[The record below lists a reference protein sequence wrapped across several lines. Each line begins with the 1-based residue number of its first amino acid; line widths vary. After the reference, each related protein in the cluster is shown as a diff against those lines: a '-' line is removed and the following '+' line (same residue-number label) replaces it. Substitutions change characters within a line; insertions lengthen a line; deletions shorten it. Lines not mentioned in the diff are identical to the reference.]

1 MTLYELDSTA
11 TNSNTVTN
19 NELGG
24 GQKVS
29 ALVYFILLS
38 LPFLGSTE

>member
-24 GQKVS
+24 GAKGFGLGVFYSAVS
-29 ALVYFILLS
+29 TFSGKY
-38 LPFLGSTE
+38 